1 MFTLLKGFSNF
12 STRFIY
18 ALYGLFMA
26 VLIFTYFTD
35 VEKDN
40 YVILL
45 LGFLVL
51 CTLGTFILRKSSL
64 YLEKLN
70 EKKCFMM
77 LLLACFVVKVTWI
90 CLYKIEPLVDYATFY
105 YTAEDLSKNFQIESR
120 YVALFPHIFGYSSF
134 LSIFL
139 KIFGSSYM
147 IPPILNVV
155 LTTISMGLIYF
166 ICKKI
171 GGVRTAITASI
182 LWILLPSQTIYNM
195 FAISEPLYCTALLLI
210 WVIMI
215 IIHEKLPKMGIMKLL
230 SYSLLLAL
238 LLALMNMV
246 RPIAAVPIIALIIW
260 VFVIDTKHIG
270 DKGVFLKKVGYIV
283 TVLVSYFLFSLA
295 AQHYTTARL
304 GEEIATTPG
313 YNMYVGFNKE
323 SSGTWNEADSK
334 LLMYYSGKEGWT
346 ANDAQKQMLEE
357 TKDRLKN
364 DDIDFAKLFFDK
376 FMIFLGGDTAAVSYA
391 SPVLDHQI
399 RYIIISDLFYY
410 FLIAASLVGALL
422 AFKDKNKSAALII
435 CLYAIGLTMAQ
446 MIVEV
451 AGRYHYSIVLPM
463 IILAALSI
471 NHVFKRNHAH

>member
-18 ALYGLFMA
+18 TLYVFFAA
-26 VLIFTYFTD
+26 VLIFTYFAD
-35 VEKDN
+35 VKKDN
-40 YVILL
+40 YVVLL

-51 CTLGTFILRKSSL
+51 CTLGTFMLRKGSL

-70 EKKCFMM
+70 EKKCFIM
-77 LLLACFVVKVTWI
+77 LLLTCFAVKVTWI

-105 YTAEDLSKNFQIESR
+105 HTAEALSTDFQIESR

-139 KIFGSSYM
+139 KIFGLSHI
-147 IPPILNVV
+147 IPPIVNVV
-155 LTTISMGLIYF
+155 LTTISMALIYF
-166 ICKKI
+166 ICKKL

-195 FAISEPLYCTALLLI
+195 FAISEPLYCTELLLI
-210 WVIMI
+210 WAIMI
-215 IIHEKLPKMGIMKLL
+215 IIHERLPKISMIKLL

-246 RPIAAVPIIALIIW
+246 RPIAAVPIIALVIW
-260 VFVIDTKHIG
+260 VFIIDTKHIN
-270 DKGVFLKKVGYIV
+270 DKKILFKKIRYIV

-304 GEEIATTPG
+304 GEEIAKAPG
-313 YNMYVGFNKE
+313 YNLYVGFNKE
-323 SSGTWNEADSK
+323 SSGTWNEEDSK

-346 ANDAQKQMLEE
+346 ANDAQEQMLED

-364 DDIDFAKLFFDK
+364 DNIDFAKLFFDK
-376 FMIFLGGDTAAVSYA
+376 FIIFLGNDSAAVSYA
-391 SPVLDHQI
+391 SSVLDHQL
-399 RYIIISDLFYY
+399 RYIIVSDIFYY
-410 FLIAASLVGALL
+410 FLIATSLLGVVI
-422 AFKDKNKSAALII
+422 AFKNKNKSAALII

-446 MIVEV
+446 MLAEV
-451 AGRYHYSIVLPM
+451 AGRYHYSITLSM
-463 IILAALSI
+463 IILAALGI
-471 NHVFKRNHAH
+471 NHVFKREGTR